1 MRAIDHPPRPPRAG
15 AWFAA
20 LAGLAAGAAFVAV
33 GELVSLI
40 LGGQGNPLVAVG
52 GALIDLAPK
61 PVKDLMVRWF
71 GTGDKA
77 ALIVLIV
84 VVMAACCAL
93 AGVLAMRVLGRGVA
107 VFGLGAVLAAASALT
122 RAGAGPFAAAPSLVG
137 LLAAVLVLGLLVP
150 RAAAAGTTTAARSS
164 GPGVGEVPDD
174 GAGTAVR
181 GDARSSRRTFLA
193 WSLSTALVGIGVA
206 VVAQTRLT
214 AAATA
219 EAARRAFHLPKP
231 TRAAAPVP
239 PGSDLKIAGLT
250 PYVTPANDFYRIDT
264 ALQIPTGDVASW
276 AISVDGMVEHPFTM
290 TLDELLRQPLEEHM
304 LTLSCVSNE
313 VGGNLVG
320 NATWLGY
327 PVRSLLARAVPKSGA
342 DMVLSASIDGF
353 TAGTPLSSLT
363 DPNIQA
369 LVAVGMNGAPL
380 PPQHGF
386 PVRMVVPGLYG
397 YVSAT
402 KWLTKLTV
410 TRFADATSYWVDRG
424 WLPKGPI
431 NLTSRIDTPLD
442 GATVG
447 AGSTVPVAGVAWEPH
462 VGIAAVQVQIDG
474 GAWQSATLAD
484 AVSADTWKQWVFPW
498 TPTPGS
504 HTIRARAVNV
514 NGQVQSGKNVQPGP
528 GGAEGWQTITVHVR

>member
-1 MRAIDHPPRPPRAG
+1 MRAGDERTRSARA
-15 AWFAA
+15 FAA
-20 LAGLAAGAAFVAV
+20 LAGLAAGAAFVAG
-33 GELVSLI
+33 GEVAALV
-40 LGGQGNPLVAVG
+40 LGGQGNPLVSVG
-52 GALIDLAPK
+52 GALIDLAPR
-61 PVKDLMVRWF
+61 PVKDLMVSWF
-71 GTGDKA
+71 GTGDKR

-84 VVMAACCAL
+84 AVMVVLCAL
-93 AGVLAMRVLGRGVA
+93 AGVLALRALGRGVA
-107 VFGLGAVLAAASALT
+107 LFGLGAVLAAASAIT
-122 RAGAGPFAAAPSLVG
+122 RAGASGQAAIPSLVG
-137 LLAAVLVLGLLVP
+137 LILAVLTLGLLVP
-150 RAAAAGTTTAARSS
+150 RAAALGSRARNAEFL
-164 GPGVGEVPDD
+164 GVGDTLDQAPPR
-174 GAGTAVR
+174 T
-181 GDARSSRRTFLA
+181 SRRTFLA
-193 WSLSTALVGIGVA
+193 WSVGTAVVGIGVA
-206 VVAQTRLT
+206 LVAQTRLT

-231 TRAAAPVP
+231 ARAAAPVP
-239 PGSDLKIAGLT
+239 PGSDLHIAGLT

-327 PVRSLLARAVPKSGA
+327 PVRSLLARAAPKRGA

-353 TAGTPLSSLT
+353 TAGTPLASLT
-363 DPNIQA
+363 DPSIQA
-369 LVAVGMNGAPL
+369 LIAVGMNGAPL

-424 WLPKGPI
+424 WLPEGPI

-442 GATVG
+442 GATVA
-447 AGSTVPVAGVAWEPH
+447 AGSTVAVAGVAWEPH
-462 VGIAAVQVQIDG
+462 VGIKAVEVQIDG
-474 GAWQSATLAD
+474 GAWQPATLAD
-484 AVSADTWKQWVFPW
+484 AVSADTWKQWVFRW
-498 TPTPGS
+498 TPSAGT
-504 HTIRARAVNV
+504 HTLRARAVNV
-514 NGQVQSGKNVQPGP
+514 NGAVQSGKNVQPGP
-528 GGAEGWQTITVHVR
+528 GGAEGWQSITVHAR